1 MINEIKINNILVMF
15 LTILIYTH
23 TQKLTNFKTK
33 TNVSIIILT
42 GKSSLAEYTLV
53 RYEVLGCDI
62 I

>member
-23 TQKLTNFKTK
+23 TQNLTNFKTK

-42 GKSSLAEYTLV
+42 GKSSLAEYTFF

>member
-1 MINEIKINNILVMF
+1 MF

-23 TQKLTNFKTK
+23 TQNLTNFKTK

-42 GKSSLAEYTLV
+42 EKKQSLAEYTFF

-62 I
+62 M